1 MSTFRPAWWLPGPH
15 LQTLWASLNIR
26 GANLSLTR
34 ERIDLSDG
42 DFIDLDWGNQSS
54 QPIVIILHGLEG
66 SANSN
71 YARGLLQKLN
81 QCQLR
86 GVVLHF
92 RGCSGEAN
100 RALRAYHSGD
110 TEDLASVIAML
121 QQREPQVPIAAV
133 GFSLGGNV
141 LLKWLGE
148 TGAANP
154 LCCAVAVSVPF
165 ELRKSA
171 LRLQTGFSRLYQ
183 RHLLKLLCKKIDAKK
198 TLHDKI
204 KNFPNLDSLHTIYDF
219 DDRITAP
226 LHNFASADDYYAR
239 SSSRQFLKTITVPTL
254 LLQAKDDPFL
264 TPDALPQLSE
274 LSKTVS
280 LELSSCGG
288 HVGFV
293 AGGWPFRPRYWLE
306 ERIPLFLEKFL

>member
-15 LQTLWASLNIR
+15 LQTLWATFNSR
-26 GANLSLTR
+26 AANLPLAR
-34 ERIDLSDG
+34 ERIDLPDG

-92 RGCSGEAN
+92 RGCSGETN

-110 TEDLASVIAML
+110 TADVAAVIAIL
-121 QQREPQVPIAAV
+121 RQREPRVPIAAV

-148 TGAANP
+148 TGEANP

-183 RHLLKLLCKKIDAKK
+183 RHLLKLLCKKIHAKK
-198 TLHDKI
+198 ALQHKI
-204 KNFPNLDSLHTIYDF
+204 KNFPDLNSLRSIYAF

-226 LHNFASADDYYAR
+226 LHDFDSADD
-239 SSSRQFLKTITVPTL
+239 
-254 LLQAKDDPFL
+254 
-264 TPDALPQLSE
+264 
-274 LSKTVS
+274 
-280 LELSSCGG
+280 
-288 HVGFV
+288 
-293 AGGWPFRPRYWLE
+293 
-306 ERIPLFLEKFL
+306 